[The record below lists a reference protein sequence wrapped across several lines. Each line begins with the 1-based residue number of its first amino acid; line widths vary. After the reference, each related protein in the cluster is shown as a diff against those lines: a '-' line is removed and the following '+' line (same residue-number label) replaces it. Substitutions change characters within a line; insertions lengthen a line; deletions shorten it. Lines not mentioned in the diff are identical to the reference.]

1 MTGSVKTYVV
11 GGAVRDALLGLPVKD
26 RDYVV
31 VGATPD
37 QMRAQGFLPVG
48 RDFPVFLHPDTHEEY
63 ALARTERKTAPGY
76 TGFSFHAAPDVTL
89 EQDLLRR
96 DLTINA
102 IAQDIDGT
110 LIDPYGG
117 RADLEARIFR
127 HVSSAFSEDP
137 VRILRVARF
146 AARFTEFS
154 VAEETLSLM
163 RHMVAS
169 GEVDALVPERVWQEL
184 SRGLMESKP
193 SRMFM
198 LLRDAGALARI
209 LPEIAALD
217 GVPQPAQHH
226 PEIDTLVHVMMVID
240 AAAQQSASL
249 AIRFAAL
256 VHDLGKGT
264 TSPEQ
269 WPQHIAHEARSVKLV
284 EALCERLKIPGDVRD
299 LAVMTAREHGN
310 VGRALEMRA
319 DTLVKMLE
327 RCDAFRKPARFT
339 DLLIA
344 SECDSRGRTGFEDR
358 PFPQRVFLQIVLA
371 AAQSV
376 DGGEIAAKVTAT
388 HTDKPADAIAQAI
401 RAARV
406 AAVAAV
412 IAVME
417 HKKAD
422 PHH

>member
-102 IAQDIDGT
+102 VAQDADGT

-184 SRGLMESKP
+184 SRGLMEAKP

-198 LLRDAGALARI
+198 LLRDAGALTRI

-249 AIRFAAL
+249 AIRFAAF

-327 RCDAFRKPARFT
+327 RCDAFRKPARFM

-412 IAVME
+412 IGVME